1 MGFAKQMMMQE
12 EEDRACGYSLPE
24 SGEKFLCPCH
34 FSNPYLREY
43 IEHNGNEGKCSYCGH
58 GGRVLDLKD
67 FVEFVGGRLSE
78 YLQDLDSADLPLAS
92 GLFEDD
98 QEDIPGIR
106 RIGPYMVSK
115 GADYFESNDEA
126 LDCFDLEPDSKK
138 LYDDLSACLHL
149 EYKIRRDPNSP
160 LMSEELAY
168 LWSQFSDLV
177 KRKQRYTF
185 FHSSLFD
192 EPSMEHSPN
201 GLSDILSELGTLVHR
216 VESFIPKGTLLYRGR
231 PTKSKGEVTCFKDVT
246 SPPAEFAKVNRLSP
260 AGISMF
266 YGSFEPDTPIEEIR
280 HYSNDPF
287 IYLGHFETTKDLCVV
302 DLCSLPKIDFWMPSG
317 WQEYSFLLHFHDEIS
332 KPISVDKPDVE
343 YIPSQIF
350 TEYVRCLCRASTGK
364 SYDGIIYRS
373 SLTGRKNVVLFYDCD
388 KSAEILR
395 LVKDP
400 DEHIFE

>member
-1 MGFAKQMMMQE
+1 MGFAKQLMIQE
-12 EEDRACGYSLPE
+12 EEGRSRGYSLPE
-24 SGEKFLCPCH
+24 CGEKFLCSCH

-43 IEHNGNEGKCSYCGH
+43 IENNGDNGKCSYCGH
-58 GGRVLDLKD
+58 EGMVIDLRD

-92 GLFEDD
+92 GLLDD
-98 QEDIPGIR
+98 DDEILGLAH
-106 RIGPYMVSK
+106 IGPYLVSDE
-115 GADYFESNDEA
+115 ADYFDNNGEA
-126 LDCFDLEPDSKK
+126 LACFGLVPDSDK
-138 LYDDLSACLHL
+138 LYDDLSLCLHL
-149 EYKIRRDPNSP
+149 EYKIRKNPNSP

-192 EPSMEHSPN
+192 EPSIEHSPN
-201 GLSDILSELGTLVHR
+201 GLSDILSELGTLMHR
-216 VESFIPKGTLLYRGR
+216 VESFLPTGTLLYRGR
-231 PTKSKGEVTCFKDVT
+231 PTKSKGEVNCFKDLT
-246 SPPAEFAKVNRLSP
+246 SPPAEFAKVNRLSS

-280 HYSNDPF
+280 HYSNDSF

-302 DLCSLPKIDFWMPSG
+302 NLCNLPKIDFWMPSG
-317 WQEYSFLLHFHDEIS
+317 WQEYSFLSHFHDEIS
-332 KPISVDKPDVE
+332 KPISEDKPDIE

-350 TEYVRCLCRASTGK
+350 TEYVRYLCRASTGK

-388 KSAEILR
+388 MSAEILR

-400 DEHIFE
+400 DELIFE